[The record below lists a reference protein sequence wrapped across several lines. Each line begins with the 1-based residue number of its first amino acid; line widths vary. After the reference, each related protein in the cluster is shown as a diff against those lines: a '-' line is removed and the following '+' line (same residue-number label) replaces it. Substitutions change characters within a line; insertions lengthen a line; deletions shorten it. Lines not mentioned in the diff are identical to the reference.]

1 MANEM
6 VVGAR
11 RGASA
16 SPRRTPTVTSS
27 PRAGERGAVT
37 AEAAAVL
44 PLLLALTWGLLWAIS
59 LAATQVRVVDTA
71 REVARAA
78 ARGDR
83 APDVASGDAAVRVS
97 VHRQGDRVRVVA
109 TSDVGGPGGLFRFLP
124 AVELSSTAVAV
135 EEPS

>member
-1 MANEM
+1 M
-6 VVGAR
+6 
-11 RGASA
+11 
-16 SPRRTPTVTSS
+16 
-27 PRAGERGAVT
+27 
-37 AEAAAVL
+37 
-44 PLLLALTWGLLWAIS
+44 IS

-97 VHRQGDRVRVVA
+97 VRRQGDRVQRRRHQRRSEVP
-109 TSDVGGPGGLFRFLP
+109 VGSSAFLP
-124 AVELSSTAVAV
+124 AVELTSTAVAV